1 MPRPSPSARTT
12 TCRLSSSTS
21 TARIRSCGPFAA
33 RRSGPKS
40 PEFERADMVK
50 DVLKDLDKKMK
61 GSVEHFRKELG
72 VLRTGRANINIFE
85 EIKVPYYG
93 VPTPVNQ
100 VATLKVPEPT
110 LIVMQPYDP
119 SVLEALDKAIRSSE
133 FGFNPLNDGKVLRV
147 PIPPLD
153 EERRREIAKRIGRML
168 EDEKTA
174 LRNMRRETK
183 EFIEELEK
191 EKEITE
197 DDKFS
202 GLEQLQ
208 KLTDEVVAKIEE
220 LAAAKEKEIL
230 ER

>member
-1 MPRPSPSARTT
+1 
-12 TCRLSSSTS
+12 
-21 TARIRSCGPFAA
+21 
-33 RRSGPKS
+33 
-40 PEFERADMVK
+40 MVK
-50 DVLKDLDKKMK
+50 DVLKDLEKKMK
-61 GSVEHFRKELG
+61 TSIEHFRKELG
-72 VLRTGRANINIFE
+72 MLRTGRANIAIFE
-85 EIKVPYYG
+85 EIKINYYG

-100 VATLKVPEPT
+100 VATLKIPEPT
-110 LIVMQPYDP
+110 LIVVQPYDP
-119 SVLEALDKAIRSSE
+119 GLLETLDKAIRGSE
-133 FGFNPLNDGKVLRV
+133 FGFNPINDGKLLRV

-197 DDKFS
+197 DDKFL
-202 GLEQLQ
+202 GIEHLQ
-208 KLTDEVVAKIEE
+208 KLVDETTARVEE

>member
-1 MPRPSPSARTT
+1 
-12 TCRLSSSTS
+12 
-21 TARIRSCGPFAA
+21 
-33 RRSGPKS
+33 
-40 PEFERADMVK
+40 MVK
-50 DVLKDLDKKMK
+50 DVLKDLEKKMK
-61 GSVEHFRKELG
+61 ASTEHFRKELG
-72 VLRTGRANINIFE
+72 MLRTGRANIAIFE
-85 EIKVPYYG
+85 EIKVSYYG

-110 LIVMQPYDP
+110 LIVVQPYDP
-119 SVLEALDKAIRSSE
+119 ALLEALDKAIRGSE

-191 EKEITE
+191 EKEISE
-197 DDKFS
+197 DDKFL

-208 KLTDEVVAKIEE
+208 KLVDETTGKVEE
-220 LAAAKEKEIL
+220 LAEAKEKEIL

>member
-1 MPRPSPSARTT
+1 
-12 TCRLSSSTS
+12 
-21 TARIRSCGPFAA
+21 
-33 RRSGPKS
+33 
-40 PEFERADMVK
+40 MVK
-50 DVLKDLDKKMK
+50 DVLKDLEKKMK
-61 GSVEHFRKELG
+61 ASVEHFRKELG
-72 VLRTGRANINIFE
+72 LLRTGRANISIFE
-85 EIKVPYYG
+85 EIKVNYYG

-110 LIVMQPYDP
+110 LIVVQPYDP
-119 SVLEALDKAIRSSE
+119 SLLEVLDKAIRGSE

-153 EERRREIAKRIGRML
+153 EERRLEIAKRIGRML
-168 EDEKTA
+168 EEEKTA

-197 DDKFS
+197 DDKFQ
-202 GLEQLQ
+202 GIEHLQ
-208 KLTDEVVAKIEE
+208 KLVDETTARVEE
-220 LAAAKEKEIL
+220 LASGKEKEIL

>member
-1 MPRPSPSARTT
+1 
-12 TCRLSSSTS
+12 
-21 TARIRSCGPFAA
+21 
-33 RRSGPKS
+33 
-40 PEFERADMVK
+40 MVK
-50 DVLKDLDKKMK
+50 DILKDLEKKMK
-61 GSVEHFRKELG
+61 ASTEHFRKELG
-72 VLRTGRANINIFE
+72 MLRTGRANMAIFE
-85 EIKVPYYG
+85 EIKISYYG

-110 LIVMQPYDP
+110 LIVVQPYDP
-119 SVLEALDKAIRSSE
+119 GLLETLDKAIRGSE

-191 EKEITE
+191 EKEISE
-197 DDKFS
+197 DDKFQ
-202 GLEQLQ
+202 GIEQLQ
-208 KLTDEVVAKIEE
+208 KLVDETTAKVEE
-220 LAAAKEKEIL
+220 LAKSKEKEIL

>member
-1 MPRPSPSARTT
+1 
-12 TCRLSSSTS
+12 
-21 TARIRSCGPFAA
+21 
-33 RRSGPKS
+33 
-40 PEFERADMVK
+40 MVK
-50 DVLKDLDKKMK
+50 DVLSDTAKKMK
-61 GSVEHFRKELG
+61 ASAEHFRKDMG
-72 VLRTGRANINIFE
+72 MLRTGRANIGIFE
-85 EIKVPYYG
+85 EIKVNYYG

-100 VATLKVPEPT
+100 VATIKVPEPT
-110 LIVMQPYDP
+110 LIVVQPYDP
-119 SVLEALDKAIRSSE
+119 SMLEPLDKAIRGSD
-133 FGFNPLNDGKVLRV
+133 FGFNPLNDGKLLRV

-153 EERRREIAKRIGRML
+153 EERRREIAKKIGKML
-168 EDEKTA
+168 EEEKTA
-174 LRNMRRETK
+174 LRNMRRDAK

-208 KLTDEVVAKIEE
+208 KLLDETVGKIEE